1 MASETLYLKL
11 ERNVETQAQE
21 IRMKDLGKLYCRNE
35 NLLNRIKVMKVMRF
49 SEADGGRKVISV
61 MKLIEMLQ
69 SEFENL
75 EVENVGEA
83 EVVVEQVKVSQNK
96 GFLVKAKICFVA
108 GICFFGAALTIM
120 AFHNDISV
128 VRVFNRI
135 YEMVTGMPS
144 DGMTVLEIS
153 YSVGLALGIIV
164 FFNHIGGRRITKDPT
179 PIEVEMRI
187 YEDQVNT
194 ALVETADRE
203 KKTLDVE

>member
-11 ERNVETQAQE
+11 ERNIETQTQE
-21 IRMKDLGKLYCRNE
+21 IRMKDLGKLYCRNG
-35 NLLNRIKVMKVMRF
+35 NLLNRAKVMKVMRF
-49 SEADGGRKVISV
+49 TEADGGRKVISV
-61 MKLIEMLQ
+61 MKLI
-69 SEFENL
+69 
-75 EVENVGEA
+75 VGET
-83 EVVVEQVKVSQNK
+83 EVIVEQVKVSRNK
-96 GFLVKAKICFVA
+96 GFWVKAKICFVA
-108 GICFFGAALTIM
+108 GICFFGAAFTIM

-144 DGMTVLEIS
+144 DGMTVLEVS
-153 YSVGLALGIIV
+153 YSIGLALGIVV

-179 PIEVEMRI
+179 PIEVEMRV

-194 ALVETADRE
+194 ALAETADRE

>member
-11 ERNVETQAQE
+11 ERNIETQAQE
-21 IRMKDLGKLYCRNE
+21 IRMKDLGKLYCRNG
-35 NLLNRIKVMKVMRF
+35 NLLNRAKVMKVMRF
-49 SEADGGRKVISV
+49 TEADGGRKVISV

-75 EVENVGEA
+75 EVESVGET
-83 EVVVEQVKVSQNK
+83 EVIVEQVKVSRNK
-96 GFLVKAKICFVA
+96 GFWVKAKICFVA
-108 GICFFGAALTIM
+108 GICFFGAAFTIM

-144 DGMTVLEIS
+144 DGMTVLEVS
-153 YSVGLALGIIV
+153 YSIGLALGIVV

-179 PIEVEMRI
+179 PIEVEMRV

-194 ALVETADRE
+194 ALAETADRE